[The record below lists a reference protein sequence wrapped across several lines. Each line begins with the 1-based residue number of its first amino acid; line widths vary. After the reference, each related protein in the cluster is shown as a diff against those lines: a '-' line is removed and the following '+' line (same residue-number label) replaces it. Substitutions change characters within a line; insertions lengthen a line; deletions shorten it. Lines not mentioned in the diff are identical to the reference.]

1 MLKISPKGEVKGTTL
16 TDIHART
23 PDILG
28 FWVAASSQSLCCS
41 PTLRSGVVGSAPCHQ
56 KGKMKKHVTIE
67 VLFSLKKNLVYFLKG
82 RYQYKTL
89 KLFYGTC
96 CCNRYCNIS
105 FPCFICGGICLMS
118 YSLKTWCVRSSDAAR
133 SIRDHN
139 FATN

>member
-16 TDIHART
+16 TGIHVRT

-41 PTLRSGVVGSAPCHQ
+41 PTLRSGEVGSAPCHQ

-67 VLFSLKKNLVYFLKG
+67 VLFSLKKNLVYFLKR
-82 RYQYKTL
+82 RYRYKNT

-96 CCNRYCNIS
+96 CCNRYYVFS
-105 FPCFICGGICLMS
+105 MLYLWWHMPDVLFSKDFGCL
-118 YSLKTWCVRSSDAAR
+118 K
-133 SIRDHN
+133 
-139 FATN
+139 F